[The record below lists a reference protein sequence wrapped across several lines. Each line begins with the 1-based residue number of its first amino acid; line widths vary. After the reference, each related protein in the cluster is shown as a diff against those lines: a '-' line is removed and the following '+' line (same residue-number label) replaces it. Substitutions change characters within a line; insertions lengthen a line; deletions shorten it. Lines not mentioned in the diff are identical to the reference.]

1 MVRKNPEDDPSNK
14 YRYRQSDLY
23 KDYMN
28 RLDFEHELINRRVT
42 WLLTSQSILFA
53 IYGIV

>member
-42 WLLTSQSILFA
+42 CGLSRCPR
-53 IYGIV
+53 YNERRY